1 MQFSLTD
8 DYVFLKASD
17 LIETIR
23 RKTDKEY
30 VVEFDEDYEETR
42 ATEMIESGDPM
53 LSITEG
59 KKSPV
64 KALPP
69 PKPTALS
76 LQRMVISSCSES
88 INKFEFDEITRNE

>member
-1 MQFSLTD
+1 MPKPEF
-8 DYVFLKASD
+8 VKASD

-30 VVEFDEDYEETR
+30 NFVDVGEEFAESST
-42 ATEMIESGDPM
+42 MIESGDSI
-53 LSITEG
+53 LSITDG
-59 KKSPV
+59 KKSPI

-76 LQRMVISSCSES
+76 LQRMVSCN
-88 INKFEFDEITRNE
+88 IR